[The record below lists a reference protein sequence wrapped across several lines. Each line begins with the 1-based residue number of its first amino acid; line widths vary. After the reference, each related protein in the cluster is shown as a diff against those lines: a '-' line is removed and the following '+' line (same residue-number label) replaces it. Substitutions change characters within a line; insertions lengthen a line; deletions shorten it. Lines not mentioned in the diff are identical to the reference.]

1 MPRRSIKRGFEVV
14 RHILIALLLIIVALS
29 AAFGQASDKRSA
41 RDAGVV
47 EEIKRMDRQWL
58 VESYTPND
66 MSAFDRIVAD
76 DFMITHSRGKV
87 LNKAQKRAD
96 IISNHARPSQPQQPA
111 DSTFK
116 IEDSSVQVRVYKD
129 VAISTGYIIERNL
142 AQGRDDRVYFTNTY
156 LKRKGRW
163 QVVASQLTRVPQ
175 PK

>member
-1 MPRRSIKRGFEVV
+1 MKSILTT
-14 RHILIALLLIIVALS
+14 ILLILFASSVAF
-29 AAFGQASDKRSA
+29 AQASDKRSTYDSRVA
-41 RDAGVV
+41 

-58 VESYTPND
+58 VESYAPND

-76 DFMITHSRGKV
+76 DFMITHSRGRV

-96 IISNHARPSQPQQPA
+96 IISNHPATSTQPPA
-111 DSTFK
+111 SSTQSAFR

-129 VAISTGYIIERNL
+129 VAISTGYIIEKDL
-142 AQGRDDRVYFTNTY
+142 SQGKNDRVYFTNTY